1 MKVDR
6 DGTQSVIFNL
16 WTENSGPSGGGL
28 VYSQQDGYYLY
39 CPQDVRSELYAIR
52 PEPGEAV
59 KLTDTGTNPRYTF
72 CVTDETMVDDMT
84 APRMARAGEMAF
96 MPGER
101 LRRRSAGISPRC
113 AATARNC
120 PGATLSYSAM
130 VDGREVCRKAL
141 SNREP
146 LW

>member
-39 CPQDVRSELYAIR
+39 CPQDVRSGLYAIR

-59 KLTDTGTNPRYTF
+59 KLTDTGTNPQYTF
-72 CVTDETMVDDMT
+72 FVTDETMVDDMT

-96 MPGER
+96 MPGASEA
-101 LRRRSAGISPRC
+101 SVSWHIPRC

-120 PGATLSYSAM
+120 PEPRSHTARWSTAE
-130 VDGREVCRKAL
+130 RCRKAL
-141 SNREP
+141 SNREL